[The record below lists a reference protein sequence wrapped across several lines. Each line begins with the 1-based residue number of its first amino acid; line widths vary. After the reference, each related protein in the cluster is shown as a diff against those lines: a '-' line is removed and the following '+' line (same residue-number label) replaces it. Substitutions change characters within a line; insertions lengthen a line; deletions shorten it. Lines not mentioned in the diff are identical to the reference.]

1 MKKNRKRWYPE
12 EGIPGKFLRKMKLIL
27 FLCWAGMMQVSAMS
41 YAQTGTV
48 SIRVKE
54 TALHEIFQLIEA
66 QCGYTF
72 VYNNEQLNGLKPVSI
87 EMTDAKISKVLDEC
101 LKGTDLRYELLDQ
114 IIVINRRSALP
125 QTALD
130 LQGTVK
136 DKEGNPLPGVSVFI
150 KGTTIGVATDVDGKF
165 KMQLPEME
173 NMVLVFSF
181 TGMKKQEVKYT
192 KQPVLNIVM
201 EEDVAEMEEVVV
213 NGYFTKNK
221 DSFTGNAVVVSKDEL
236 AKVSSNNLLSALQVF
251 DPSFR
256 LKDNVDMGSNPN
268 SMPNFRIRGNSG
280 FGAEGLSEANLKN
293 DPNLPTF
300 ILDGYEVDV
309 EKIFDLNMDR
319 IESVTILKDASAT
332 AIYGSRAAN
341 GVVVVTTKAP
351 QEGQLRVSYN
361 LNVAISAPDL
371 SDYHLLN
378 AREKLE
384 AEVAG
389 GLYESE
395 YMDTQQKLRMDYAD
409 RLKRVKSGVDT
420 YWLSKPLQTVFNHT
434 HSLYVDGGNESV
446 RFGIELQYA
455 NQDGVMKGSLRD
467 RMGAGVS
474 LSYNYKTFLVKN
486 TVTYQ
491 RVRTKES
498 PFGNFA
504 DFAKQLPYDT
514 YKDENGVYYPTM
526 KSWGRGSESNRVNPM
541 YEPSLHNFDK
551 GASEEFINNLS
562 INWNIIDG
570 LLLKGQLSLTK
581 TMNHSKRFYDPL
593 SKQRANL
600 NQLTLDDKNSSNNL
614 SLGTLYLNND
624 DSFSLDMNATLSYN
638 KALNGH
644 MINALAGVSVKEDK
658 SKANNATY
666 IGFPSGTLSS
676 PQYAKEML
684 QKTGFSESTKRLVGF
699 LLSVNYSYQDIYL
712 LDASVRFDGSSTFG
726 SDQRFAPFWSFG
738 LGVNLHKYDFIQSL
752 GFVNQLKVRASY
764 GQIGKANFPAYAARS
779 TYDIV
784 TDEWYKTGISTR
796 LKALGNKNLT
806 WETTNTFDI
815 GAELSLF
822 NDLLYVKGAYYDKR
836 TIDLVNDVTVPTSTG
851 FSSYRD
857 NVGEISNK
865 GYEFDVRVAAC
876 QTKDWSVIFNFNLAH
891 NKNRIEKIS
900 ESLRA
905 YNERVQKMFEENLMY
920 NDPDRALQTQPFL
933 QYVEGGSMNSI
944 FCVRSLGINPADGQE
959 VFVSRNGQL
968 TKVWNASDQVA
979 VGTTEPKAQGT
990 FGFNVAY
997 KQFSLYT
1004 SFMYEGGGQRYNQTL
1019 VDKVEN
1025 VNVYTDNVDERV
1037 LTNRWTKPGDKAKYK
1052 SLVVGRDG
1060 VEDTKPTSR
1069 FVQDYNMLS
1078 WNSFELGYDLP
1089 SGITSKL
1096 NLGMLRFSFSMNDIL
1111 HLSTVKQERG
1121 TSYPFAR
1128 TVTFS
1133 IKASL

>member
-420 YWLSKPLQTVFNHT
+420 YWLSQPLEVAVGHK
-434 HSLYVDGGNESV
+434 HSLYVEGGDKSI
-446 RFGIELQYA
+446 RYGIDLNYQA
-455 NQDGVMKGSLRD
+455 NPGVMKKSSRD
-467 RMGAGVS
+467 R
-474 LSYNYKTFLVKN
+474 
-486 TVTYQ
+486 
-491 RVRTKES
+491 
-498 PFGNFA
+498 FG
-504 DFAKQLPYDT
+504 
-514 YKDENGVYYPTM
+514 
-526 KSWGRGSESNRVNPM
+526 
-541 YEPSLHNFDK
+541 
-551 GASEEFINNLS
+551 
-562 INWNIIDG
+562 
-570 LLLKGQLSLTK
+570 
-581 TMNHSKRFYDPL
+581 
-593 SKQRANL
+593 
-600 NQLTLDDKNSSNNL
+600 
-614 SLGTLYLNND
+614 
-624 DSFSLDMNATLSYN
+624 
-638 KALNGH
+638 
-644 MINALAGVSVKEDK
+644 
-658 SKANNATY
+658 
-666 IGFPSGTLSS
+666 
-676 PQYAKEML
+676 
-684 QKTGFSESTKRLVGF
+684 VGF
-699 LLSVNYSYQDIYL
+699 LLSYNLNTKLSNKS
-712 LDASVRFDGSSTFG
+712 DAARTTNPGKRNHQCVKCDSHKEKRKLSKGCGRYVREKNQTTS
-726 SDQRFAPFWSFG
+726 
-738 LGVNLHKYDFIQSL
+738 SL
-752 GFVNQLKVRASY
+752 GCIICS
-764 GQIGKANFPAYAARS
+764 
-779 TYDIV
+779 
-784 TDEWYKTGISTR
+784 
-796 LKALGNKNLT
+796 
-806 WETTNTFDI
+806 
-815 GAELSLF
+815 
-822 NDLLYVKGAYYDKR
+822 
-836 TIDLVNDVTVPTSTG
+836 
-851 FSSYRD
+851 
-857 NVGEISNK
+857 
-865 GYEFDVRVAAC
+865 
-876 QTKDWSVIFNFNLAH
+876 
-891 NKNRIEKIS
+891 
-900 ESLRA
+900 
-905 YNERVQKMFEENLMY
+905 
-920 NDPDRALQTQPFL
+920 
-933 QYVEGGSMNSI
+933 
-944 FCVRSLGINPADGQE
+944 
-959 VFVSRNGQL
+959 
-968 TKVWNASDQVA
+968 
-979 VGTTEPKAQGT
+979 
-990 FGFNVAY
+990 
-997 KQFSLYT
+997 
-1004 SFMYEGGGQRYNQTL
+1004 
-1019 VDKVEN
+1019 
-1025 VNVYTDNVDERV
+1025 NVYWWMFFCESQSS
-1037 LTNRWTKPGDKAKYK
+1037 K
-1052 SLVVGRDG
+1052 
-1060 VEDTKPTSR
+1060 
-1069 FVQDYNMLS
+1069 
-1078 WNSFELGYDLP
+1078 
-1089 SGITSKL
+1089 GI
-1096 NLGMLRFSFSMNDIL
+1096 
-1111 HLSTVKQERG
+1111 
-1121 TSYPFAR
+1121 
-1128 TVTFS
+1128 
-1133 IKASL
+1133 

>member
-378 AREKLE
+378 AKEKLE

-395 YMDTQQKLRMDYAD
+395 YMDLQQLLRMDYAD

-420 YWLSKPLQTVFNHT
+420 YWLSQPLEVAVGHK
-434 HSLYVDGGNESV
+434 HSLYVEGGDKSI
-446 RFGIELQYA
+446 RYGIDLNYQA
-455 NQDGVMKGSLRD
+455 NPGVMKKSSRD
-467 RMGAGVS
+467 R
-474 LSYNYKTFLVKN
+474 
-486 TVTYQ
+486 
-491 RVRTKES
+491 
-498 PFGNFA
+498 FG
-504 DFAKQLPYDT
+504 
-514 YKDENGVYYPTM
+514 
-526 KSWGRGSESNRVNPM
+526 
-541 YEPSLHNFDK
+541 
-551 GASEEFINNLS
+551 
-562 INWNIIDG
+562 
-570 LLLKGQLSLTK
+570 
-581 TMNHSKRFYDPL
+581 
-593 SKQRANL
+593 
-600 NQLTLDDKNSSNNL
+600 
-614 SLGTLYLNND
+614 
-624 DSFSLDMNATLSYN
+624 
-638 KALNGH
+638 
-644 MINALAGVSVKEDK
+644 
-658 SKANNATY
+658 
-666 IGFPSGTLSS
+666 
-676 PQYAKEML
+676 
-684 QKTGFSESTKRLVGF
+684 VGF
-699 LLSVNYSYQDIYL
+699 LLSYNLNNKL
-712 LDASVRFDGSSTFG
+712 LFR
-726 SDQRFAPFWSFG
+726 
-738 LGVNLHKYDFIQSL
+738 
-752 GFVNQLKVRASY
+752 
-764 GQIGKANFPAYAARS
+764 
-779 TYDIV
+779 
-784 TDEWYKTGISTR
+784 
-796 LKALGNKNLT
+796 NKLT
-806 WETTNTFDI
+806 
-815 GAELSLF
+815 
-822 NDLLYVKGAYYDKR
+822 
-836 TIDLVNDVTVPTSTG
+836 
-851 FSSYRD
+851 
-857 NVGEISNK
+857 
-865 GYEFDVRVAAC
+865 
-876 QTKDWSVIFNFNLAH
+876 
-891 NKNRIEKIS
+891 
-900 ESLRA
+900 
-905 YNERVQKMFEENLMY
+905 
-920 NDPDRALQTQPFL
+920 
-933 QYVEGGSMNSI
+933 
-944 FCVRSLGINPADGQE
+944 
-959 VFVSRNGQL
+959 
-968 TKVWNASDQVA
+968 
-979 VGTTEPKAQGT
+979 
-990 FGFNVAY
+990 
-997 KQFSLYT
+997 
-1004 SFMYEGGGQRYNQTL
+1004 
-1019 VDKVEN
+1019 VDKVKSKESPYGTFRDYALAN
-1025 VNVYTDNVDERV
+1025 PYERV
-1037 LTNRWTKPGDKAKYK
+1037 HDD
-1052 SLVVGRDG
+1052 DG
-1060 VEDTKPTSR
+1060 NLIESYDTHVATTAR
-1069 FVQDYNMLS
+1069 Y
-1078 WNSFELGYDLP
+1078 
-1089 SGITSKL
+1089 L
-1096 NLGMLRFSFSMNDIL
+1096 NPLYEATLNHKDESVYS
-1111 HLSTVKQERG
+1111 
-1121 TSYPFAR
+1121 
-1128 TVTFS
+1128 
-1133 IKASL
+1133 

>member
-420 YWLSKPLQTVFNHT
+420 YWLSQPLEVAVGHK
-434 HSLYVDGGNESV
+434 HSLYV
-446 RFGIELQYA
+446 GI
-455 NQDGVMKGSLRD
+455 
-467 RMGAGVS
+467 
-474 LSYNYKTFLVKN
+474 F
-486 TVTYQ
+486 
-491 RVRTKES
+491 
-498 PFGNFA
+498 
-504 DFAKQLPYDT
+504 
-514 YKDENGVYYPTM
+514 
-526 KSWGRGSESNRVNPM
+526 
-541 YEPSLHNFDK
+541 
-551 GASEEFINNLS
+551 
-562 INWNIIDG
+562 
-570 LLLKGQLSLTK
+570 
-581 TMNHSKRFYDPL
+581 SKCP
-593 SKQRANL
+593 
-600 NQLTLDDKNSSNNL
+600 
-614 SLGTLYLNND
+614 
-624 DSFSLDMNATLSYN
+624 
-638 KALNGH
+638 
-644 MINALAGVSVKEDK
+644 
-658 SKANNATY
+658 
-666 IGFPSGTLSS
+666 
-676 PQYAKEML
+676 
-684 QKTGFSESTKRLVGF
+684 
-699 LLSVNYSYQDIYL
+699 
-712 LDASVRFDGSSTFG
+712 
-726 SDQRFAPFWSFG
+726 
-738 LGVNLHKYDFIQSL
+738 
-752 GFVNQLKVRASY
+752 
-764 GQIGKANFPAYAARS
+764 
-779 TYDIV
+779 
-784 TDEWYKTGISTR
+784 
-796 LKALGNKNLT
+796 
-806 WETTNTFDI
+806 
-815 GAELSLF
+815 
-822 NDLLYVKGAYYDKR
+822 
-836 TIDLVNDVTVPTSTG
+836 
-851 FSSYRD
+851 
-857 NVGEISNK
+857 
-865 GYEFDVRVAAC
+865 
-876 QTKDWSVIFNFNLAH
+876 
-891 NKNRIEKIS
+891 
-900 ESLRA
+900 
-905 YNERVQKMFEENLMY
+905 
-920 NDPDRALQTQPFL
+920 
-933 QYVEGGSMNSI
+933 
-944 FCVRSLGINPADGQE
+944 
-959 VFVSRNGQL
+959 
-968 TKVWNASDQVA
+968 
-979 VGTTEPKAQGT
+979 
-990 FGFNVAY
+990 
-997 KQFSLYT
+997 
-1004 SFMYEGGGQRYNQTL
+1004 
-1019 VDKVEN
+1019 
-1025 VNVYTDNVDERV
+1025 
-1037 LTNRWTKPGDKAKYK
+1037 
-1052 SLVVGRDG
+1052 
-1060 VEDTKPTSR
+1060 
-1069 FVQDYNMLS
+1069 
-1078 WNSFELGYDLP
+1078 
-1089 SGITSKL
+1089 
-1096 NLGMLRFSFSMNDIL
+1096 
-1111 HLSTVKQERG
+1111 
-1121 TSYPFAR
+1121 
-1128 TVTFS
+1128 
-1133 IKASL
+1133 

>member
-378 AREKLE
+378 AKEKLE

-395 YMDTQQKLRMDYAD
+395 YMDLQQLLRMDYAD

-420 YWLSKPLQTVFNHT
+420 YWLSQPLEVAVGHK
-434 HSLYVDGGNESV
+434 HSLYVEGGDKSI
-446 RFGIELQYA
+446 RYGIDLNYQA
-455 NQDGVMKGSLRD
+455 NPGVMKKSSRD
-467 RMGAGVS
+467 R
-474 LSYNYKTFLVKN
+474 
-486 TVTYQ
+486 
-491 RVRTKES
+491 
-498 PFGNFA
+498 FG
-504 DFAKQLPYDT
+504 
-514 YKDENGVYYPTM
+514 
-526 KSWGRGSESNRVNPM
+526 
-541 YEPSLHNFDK
+541 
-551 GASEEFINNLS
+551 
-562 INWNIIDG
+562 
-570 LLLKGQLSLTK
+570 
-581 TMNHSKRFYDPL
+581 
-593 SKQRANL
+593 
-600 NQLTLDDKNSSNNL
+600 
-614 SLGTLYLNND
+614 
-624 DSFSLDMNATLSYN
+624 
-638 KALNGH
+638 
-644 MINALAGVSVKEDK
+644 
-658 SKANNATY
+658 
-666 IGFPSGTLSS
+666 
-676 PQYAKEML
+676 
-684 QKTGFSESTKRLVGF
+684 VGF
-699 LLSVNYSYQDIYL
+699 LLSYNLNNKL
-712 LDASVRFDGSSTFG
+712 LFR
-726 SDQRFAPFWSFG
+726 
-738 LGVNLHKYDFIQSL
+738 
-752 GFVNQLKVRASY
+752 
-764 GQIGKANFPAYAARS
+764 
-779 TYDIV
+779 
-784 TDEWYKTGISTR
+784 
-796 LKALGNKNLT
+796 NKLT
-806 WETTNTFDI
+806 
-815 GAELSLF
+815 
-822 NDLLYVKGAYYDKR
+822 
-836 TIDLVNDVTVPTSTG
+836 
-851 FSSYRD
+851 
-857 NVGEISNK
+857 
-865 GYEFDVRVAAC
+865 
-876 QTKDWSVIFNFNLAH
+876 
-891 NKNRIEKIS
+891 
-900 ESLRA
+900 
-905 YNERVQKMFEENLMY
+905 
-920 NDPDRALQTQPFL
+920 
-933 QYVEGGSMNSI
+933 
-944 FCVRSLGINPADGQE
+944 
-959 VFVSRNGQL
+959 
-968 TKVWNASDQVA
+968 
-979 VGTTEPKAQGT
+979 
-990 FGFNVAY
+990 
-997 KQFSLYT
+997 
-1004 SFMYEGGGQRYNQTL
+1004 
-1019 VDKVEN
+1019 VDKVKSKESPYGTFRDYALAN
-1025 VNVYTDNVDERV
+1025 PYERV
-1037 LTNRWTKPGDKAKYK
+1037 HDD
-1052 SLVVGRDG
+1052 DG
-1060 VEDTKPTSR
+1060 NLIESYDTHVATTARYLNPLYEATLNHKDESVYSSWITLISIG
-1069 FVQDYNMLS
+1069 LS
-1078 WNSFELGYDLP
+1078 MTIS
-1089 SGITSKL
+1089 
-1096 NLGMLRFSFSMNDIL
+1096 
-1111 HLSTVKQERG
+1111 V
-1121 TSYPFAR
+1121 
-1128 TVTFS
+1128 
-1133 IKASL
+1133 

>member
-1 MKKNRKRWYPE
+1 
-12 EGIPGKFLRKMKLIL
+12 MKLIL
-27 FLCWAGMMQVSAMS
+27 FLCWAGMMQVSAMY

-136 DKEGNPLPGVSVFI
+136 DKEGNPLLGVSVFI

-361 LNVAISAPDL
+361 LNVALNAPDL

-378 AREKLE
+378 AKEKLE

-395 YMDTQQKLRMDYAD
+395 YMDLQQLLRMDYAD

-420 YWLSKPLQTVFNHT
+420 YWLSQPLEVAVGHK
-434 HSLYVDGGNESV
+434 HSLYVEGGDKSI
-446 RFGIELQYA
+446 RYGIDLNYQA
-455 NQDGVMKGSLRD
+455 NPGVMKKSSRD
-467 RMGAGVS
+467 R
-474 LSYNYKTFLVKN
+474 
-486 TVTYQ
+486 
-491 RVRTKES
+491 
-498 PFGNFA
+498 FG
-504 DFAKQLPYDT
+504 
-514 YKDENGVYYPTM
+514 
-526 KSWGRGSESNRVNPM
+526 
-541 YEPSLHNFDK
+541 
-551 GASEEFINNLS
+551 
-562 INWNIIDG
+562 
-570 LLLKGQLSLTK
+570 
-581 TMNHSKRFYDPL
+581 
-593 SKQRANL
+593 
-600 NQLTLDDKNSSNNL
+600 
-614 SLGTLYLNND
+614 
-624 DSFSLDMNATLSYN
+624 
-638 KALNGH
+638 
-644 MINALAGVSVKEDK
+644 
-658 SKANNATY
+658 
-666 IGFPSGTLSS
+666 
-676 PQYAKEML
+676 
-684 QKTGFSESTKRLVGF
+684 VGF
-699 LLSVNYSYQDIYL
+699 LLSYNLNNKLLFRNKLTVDKVKSKESPYGTFRDYALANPYERVHDDDGNLIESYDTHVATTARYLNPLYEATLNHKDESVYSSWTDN
-712 LDASVRFDGSSTFG
+712 FDF
-726 SDQRFAPFWSFG
+726 DW
-738 LGVNLHKYDFIQSL
+738 FINDH
-752 GFVNQLKVRASY
+752 F
-764 GQIGKANFPAYAARS
+764 
-779 TYDIV
+779 
-784 TDEWYKTGISTR
+784 R
-796 LKALGNKNLT
+796 LKARVTYSERTDKQEQFTDPRSAQYNTYDYNTGDGVLKKGEAYSMWQKSSDLEMNAVFSYNQAFGNPAMKMNLT
-806 WETTNTFDI
+806 
-815 GAELSLF
+815 
-822 NDLLYVKGAYYDKR
+822 V
-836 TIDLVNDVTVPTSTG
+836 
-851 FSSYRD
+851 
-857 NVGEISNK
+857 
-865 GYEFDVRVAAC
+865 
-876 QTKDWSVIFNFNLAH
+876 
-891 NKNRIEKIS
+891 
-900 ESLRA
+900 
-905 YNERVQKMFEENLMY
+905 
-920 NDPDRALQTQPFL
+920 
-933 QYVEGGSMNSI
+933 
-944 FCVRSLGINPADGQE
+944 
-959 VFVSRNGQL
+959 
-968 TKVWNASDQVA
+968 
-979 VGTTEPKAQGT
+979 
-990 FGFNVAY
+990 
-997 KQFSLYT
+997 
-1004 SFMYEGGGQRYNQTL
+1004 
-1019 VDKVEN
+1019 
-1025 VNVYTDNVDERV
+1025 
-1037 LTNRWTKPGDKAKYK
+1037 
-1052 SLVVGRDG
+1052 
-1060 VEDTKPTSR
+1060 
-1069 FVQDYNMLS
+1069 
-1078 WNSFELGYDLP
+1078 
-1089 SGITSKL
+1089 
-1096 NLGMLRFSFSMNDIL
+1096 
-1111 HLSTVKQERG
+1111 
-1121 TSYPFAR
+1121 
-1128 TVTFS
+1128 
-1133 IKASL
+1133 

>member
-420 YWLSKPLQTVFNHT
+420 YWLSQPLEVAVGHK
-434 HSLYVDGGNESV
+434 HSLYVEGGDKSI
-446 RFGIELQYA
+446 RYGIDLNYQA
-455 NQDGVMKGSLRD
+455 NPGVMKKSSRD
-467 RMGAGVS
+467 R
-474 LSYNYKTFLVKN
+474 
-486 TVTYQ
+486 
-491 RVRTKES
+491 
-498 PFGNFA
+498 FG
-504 DFAKQLPYDT
+504 
-514 YKDENGVYYPTM
+514 
-526 KSWGRGSESNRVNPM
+526 
-541 YEPSLHNFDK
+541 
-551 GASEEFINNLS
+551 
-562 INWNIIDG
+562 
-570 LLLKGQLSLTK
+570 
-581 TMNHSKRFYDPL
+581 
-593 SKQRANL
+593 
-600 NQLTLDDKNSSNNL
+600 
-614 SLGTLYLNND
+614 
-624 DSFSLDMNATLSYN
+624 
-638 KALNGH
+638 
-644 MINALAGVSVKEDK
+644 
-658 SKANNATY
+658 
-666 IGFPSGTLSS
+666 
-676 PQYAKEML
+676 
-684 QKTGFSESTKRLVGF
+684 VGF
-699 LLSVNYSYQDIYL
+699 LLSYNLNNKL
-712 LDASVRFDGSSTFG
+712 LFR
-726 SDQRFAPFWSFG
+726 
-738 LGVNLHKYDFIQSL
+738 
-752 GFVNQLKVRASY
+752 
-764 GQIGKANFPAYAARS
+764 
-779 TYDIV
+779 
-784 TDEWYKTGISTR
+784 
-796 LKALGNKNLT
+796 NKLT
-806 WETTNTFDI
+806 
-815 GAELSLF
+815 
-822 NDLLYVKGAYYDKR
+822 
-836 TIDLVNDVTVPTSTG
+836 
-851 FSSYRD
+851 
-857 NVGEISNK
+857 
-865 GYEFDVRVAAC
+865 
-876 QTKDWSVIFNFNLAH
+876 
-891 NKNRIEKIS
+891 
-900 ESLRA
+900 
-905 YNERVQKMFEENLMY
+905 
-920 NDPDRALQTQPFL
+920 
-933 QYVEGGSMNSI
+933 
-944 FCVRSLGINPADGQE
+944 
-959 VFVSRNGQL
+959 
-968 TKVWNASDQVA
+968 
-979 VGTTEPKAQGT
+979 
-990 FGFNVAY
+990 
-997 KQFSLYT
+997 
-1004 SFMYEGGGQRYNQTL
+1004 
-1019 VDKVEN
+1019 VDKVKSKESPYGSFRDYAAAN
-1025 VNVYTDNVDERV
+1025 PYERVHDDEGKLIESYDTHVATTARYLNPLYEATLNHKDETAYTSWTDNFDFAFAHKDRLCSPFGKRVHDPSAPYDAYDE
-1037 LTNRWTKPGDKAKYK
+1037 TD
-1052 SLVVGRDG
+1052 
-1060 VEDTKPTSR
+1060 DTKEKAQAGR
-1069 FVQDYNMLS
+1069 LK
-1078 WNSFELGYDLP
+1078 
-1089 SGITSKL
+1089 GI
-1096 NLGMLRFSFSMNDIL
+1096 GR
-1111 HLSTVKQERG
+1111 
-1121 TSYPFAR
+1121 
-1128 TVTFS
+1128 
-1133 IKASL
+1133 

>member
-361 LNVAISAPDL
+361 LNVALNAPDL

-378 AREKLE
+378 AKEKLE

-395 YMDTQQKLRMDYAD
+395 YMDLQQLLRMDYAD

-420 YWLSKPLQTVFNHT
+420 YWLSQPLEVAVGHK
-434 HSLYVDGGNESV
+434 HSLYVEGGDKSI
-446 RFGIELQYA
+446 RYGIDLNYQA
-455 NQDGVMKGSLRD
+455 NPGVMKKSSRD
-467 RMGAGVS
+467 R
-474 LSYNYKTFLVKN
+474 
-486 TVTYQ
+486 
-491 RVRTKES
+491 
-498 PFGNFA
+498 FG
-504 DFAKQLPYDT
+504 
-514 YKDENGVYYPTM
+514 
-526 KSWGRGSESNRVNPM
+526 
-541 YEPSLHNFDK
+541 
-551 GASEEFINNLS
+551 
-562 INWNIIDG
+562 
-570 LLLKGQLSLTK
+570 
-581 TMNHSKRFYDPL
+581 
-593 SKQRANL
+593 
-600 NQLTLDDKNSSNNL
+600 
-614 SLGTLYLNND
+614 
-624 DSFSLDMNATLSYN
+624 
-638 KALNGH
+638 
-644 MINALAGVSVKEDK
+644 
-658 SKANNATY
+658 
-666 IGFPSGTLSS
+666 
-676 PQYAKEML
+676 
-684 QKTGFSESTKRLVGF
+684 VGF
-699 LLSVNYSYQDIYL
+699 LLSYNLNNKLLFRNKLTVDKVKSKESPYGTFRDYALANPYERVHDDDGNLIESYDTHVATTARYLNPLYEATLNHKDESVYSSWTDN
-712 LDASVRFDGSSTFG
+712 FDF
-726 SDQRFAPFWSFG
+726 DW
-738 LGVNLHKYDFIQSL
+738 FINDH
-752 GFVNQLKVRASY
+752 F
-764 GQIGKANFPAYAARS
+764 
-779 TYDIV
+779 
-784 TDEWYKTGISTR
+784 R
-796 LKALGNKNLT
+796 LKARVT
-806 WETTNTFDI
+806 YSERT
-815 GAELSLF
+815 
-822 NDLLYVKGAYYDKR
+822 DK
-836 TIDLVNDVTVPTSTG
+836 
-851 FSSYRD
+851 
-857 NVGEISNK
+857 
-865 GYEFDVRVAAC
+865 
-876 QTKDWSVIFNFNLAH
+876 
-891 NKNRIEKIS
+891 
-900 ESLRA
+900 
-905 YNERVQKMFEENLMY
+905 
-920 NDPDRALQTQPFL
+920 
-933 QYVEGGSMNSI
+933 
-944 FCVRSLGINPADGQE
+944 
-959 VFVSRNGQL
+959 
-968 TKVWNASDQVA
+968 
-979 VGTTEPKAQGT
+979 
-990 FGFNVAY
+990 
-997 KQFSLYT
+997 
-1004 SFMYEGGGQRYNQTL
+1004 
-1019 VDKVEN
+1019 
-1025 VNVYTDNVDERV
+1025 
-1037 LTNRWTKPGDKAKYK
+1037 
-1052 SLVVGRDG
+1052 
-1060 VEDTKPTSR
+1060 
-1069 FVQDYNMLS
+1069 
-1078 WNSFELGYDLP
+1078 
-1089 SGITSKL
+1089 
-1096 NLGMLRFSFSMNDIL
+1096 
-1111 HLSTVKQERG
+1111 
-1121 TSYPFAR
+1121 
-1128 TVTFS
+1128 
-1133 IKASL
+1133 